1 MQVQQVRNDSVVF
14 NGLSRDVNVS
24 KPLFD
29 ALIQAP
35 TVKKFG
41 EKFNATL
48 SVDTFL
54 SSKNKNKVQ
63 YAIRIDNIE
72 PNNFLEKLKQR
83 VLDSKVKSVVLKTH
97 ATSETELVSSVS
109 KMKSNTLMHIYK
121 K

>member
-54 SSKNKNKVQ
+54 SSKNKVQ

-72 PNNFLEKLKQR
+72 PNNFWEKLKQR